1 MTLHRKPTMETASH
15 EIEAVIEPSFDNGEL
30 QVLVRV
36 RDSGATFKM
45 SPRELNKKM
54 WLDKFSREDVAHIG
68 FLNAAM
74 YTDRLVPLSYFP
86 TRKHQLTPA
95 VLLLALVYVGFL
107 MLSNVTGARVIEIK
121 LDLQP
126 VLNPISFGIPAALIA
141 FPMTYAFSTIITEV
155 YGYRVSRMVIW
166 GGLAVNLM
174 FVIGTWL
181 LSLPPGL
188 PSWEEQNPTLA
199 AAYPALALEFARTFV
214 ASTVAYFCGEF
225 INTTFL
231 AKLKI
236 ASAGRYLWARIVSST
251 GVAIVID
258 STLFCTI
265 LFWGRLPEQVVFTMI
280 GVQVAVKLAYELL
293 LLPAVITV
301 SKRLKQMDQID
312 YYDYHTSF
320 NPFSFKD

>member
-1 MTLHRKPTMETASH
+1 MTSHREPIMESASH
-15 EIEAVIEPSFDNGEL
+15 EIEAVIEPSLESDAL

-36 RDSGATFKM
+36 RDSGTTFRM
-45 SPRELNKKM
+45 SPRELNTKA

-68 FLNAAM
+68 FLNAAT
-74 YTDRLVPLSYFP
+74 YTDQPIPLSYFP

-95 VLLLALVYVGFL
+95 VLLLALLYVGFL
-107 MLSNVTGARVIEIK
+107 MLSNVTGARVIAVTLAGIT
-121 LDLQP
+121 
-126 VLNPISFGIPAALIA
+126 FGIPAALIA

-174 FVIGTWL
+174 FIIGTWL

-188 PSWEEQNPTLA
+188 PSWEAQNPTLA

-225 INTTFL
+225 VNTTFL

-236 ASAGRYLWARIVSST
+236 ASAGRHLWARIVSST

-258 STLFCTI
+258 STLFCVI
-265 LFWGRLPEQVVFTMI
+265 LFWGRLPSDVVLTMI
-280 GVQVAVKLAYELL
+280 GVQIAVKVTYELV
-293 LLPAVITV
+293 LLPVVTTA
-301 SKRLKQMDQID
+301 SRRLKQMDQID

>member
-1 MTLHRKPTMETASH
+1 MTGHGPSIMEHASH
-15 EIEAVIEPSFDNGEL
+15 EIEAVIEPSIENNEPL
-30 QVLVRV
+30 VLVRV
-36 RDSGATFKM
+36 RDSGATFRM
-45 SPRELNKKM
+45 SPRELNKKT

-68 FLNAAM
+68 FLNAAT
-74 YTDRLVPLSYFP
+74 YTDQLVPLSYFP

-95 VLLLALVYVGFL
+95 VLLLAIVYVGFL
-107 MLSNVTGARVIEIK
+107 MLSNVTGARVIELK
-121 LDLQP
+121 LNWLP
-126 VLNPISFGIPAALIA
+126 FLSGVTVGIPAALIA

-188 PSWEEQNPTLA
+188 PSWEARNPTLA

-236 ASAGRYLWARIVSST
+236 ATAGHHLWARVISST
-251 GVAIVID
+251 FVAIVID
-258 STLFCTI
+258 SVLFCTI
-265 LFWGRLPEQVVFTMI
+265 LFWGRLPKPVVLTMI
-280 GVQVAVKLAYELL
+280 GIQITVKLIYELL
-293 LLPAVITV
+293 LLPLVTTV
-301 SKRLKQMDQID
+301 SKHLKQIDKID
-312 YYDYHTSF
+312 YYDYHTNF
-320 NPFSFKD
+320 NPFSFRD

>member
-1 MTLHRKPTMETASH
+1 MEQASH
-15 EIEAVIEPSFDNGEL
+15 EIEAVIEPSVENSEPL
-30 QVLVRV
+30 VLVRV
-36 RDSGATFKM
+36 RDSGAIFKM
-45 SPRELNKKM
+45 SPRELNKKT

-68 FLNAAM
+68 FLNAAT
-74 YTDRLVPLSYFP
+74 YTDQLVPLSYFP
-86 TRKHQLTPA
+86 SRKHQLTPA
-95 VLLLALVYVGFL
+95 VLLLAIVYVGFL
-107 MLSNVTGARVIEIK
+107 MLSNVTGARVIELK
-121 LDLQP
+121 LDWLP
-126 VLNPISFGIPAALIA
+126 LLSGVTVGIPAALIA

-188 PSWEEQNPTLA
+188 PSWEASNPTLA

-236 ASAGRYLWARIVSST
+236 ATSGHHLWARVVSST
-251 GVAIVID
+251 FVAIVID
-258 STLFCTI
+258 SVLFCTI
-265 LFWGRLPEQVVFTMI
+265 LFGGRLPRQVVLTMI
-280 GVQVAVKLAYELL
+280 VVQITVKLIYELA
-293 LLPAVITV
+293 LLPLVTTV
-301 SKRLKQMDQID
+301 SKHLKQVDKVD
-312 YYDYHTSF
+312 YYDYHTNF
-320 NPFSFKD
+320 NPFSLRD